1 MGKRAKEHRKKVL
14 KRNANIKS
22 AQKIYEK
29 MYNEVMK
36 KQLEAL
42 VQEHKQNTSGTTENP
57 FQSEQGV

>member
-14 KRNANIKS
+14 KRNNQIKS

-29 MYNEVMK
+29 MYNEVMT

-42 VQEHKQNTSGTTENP
+42 VEEHKQNTSGTTENP
-57 FQSEQGV
+57 FEREQGV